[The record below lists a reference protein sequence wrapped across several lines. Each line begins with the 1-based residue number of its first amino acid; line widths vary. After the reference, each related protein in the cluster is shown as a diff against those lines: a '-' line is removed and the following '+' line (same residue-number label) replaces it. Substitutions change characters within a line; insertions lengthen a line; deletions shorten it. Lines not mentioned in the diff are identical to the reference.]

1 MIYKGFYI
9 RITPADDL
17 CRENKLGE
25 QLRCVGFEISIF
37 SDSAMKHE
45 LERFTAAVD
54 HELLANDISE
64 AEQLAM
70 DYVDSE
76 EKVFRKMIA
85 DMV

>member
-1 MIYKGFYI
+1 MLYKGFYI
-9 RITPADDL
+9 RIVPSDNL

-37 SDSAMKHE
+37 SDTAMTHK
-45 LERFTAAVD
+45 LERFTAVVD
-54 HELLANDISE
+54 YELLANDISE